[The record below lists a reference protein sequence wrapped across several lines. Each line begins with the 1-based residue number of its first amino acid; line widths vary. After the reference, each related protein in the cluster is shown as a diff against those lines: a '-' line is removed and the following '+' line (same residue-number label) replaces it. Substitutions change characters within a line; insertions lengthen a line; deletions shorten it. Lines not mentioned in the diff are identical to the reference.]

1 MKIDKTIRLWVFIFF
16 IITPI
21 YTYSQE
27 IKWTTV
33 PYELIYPSELM
44 SVGNIKLDNGDVTPN
59 ADLYIDFENEKIFYR
74 NSKNNVIFSIFK
86 EDFSKISV
94 FDYKKGEMVRD
105 YEFYGDL
112 GEEIGASIRKKLY
125 DKVDL
130 NVLKITSV
138 QKEGF
143 FNRKQPKF
151 YINNSGNL
159 DVSNKST
166 IVCKVISIGT
176 GFINYLDSDGDL
188 WTRNNNIA
196 KNISAGDGES
206 KSDKREEKKIA
217 RKQARILN
225 INLENESFL
234 NTRELYDYFYEQYEK
249 NFYESLNKFK
259 KDFEGKIFTDILSK
273 WGPFSQQFTL
283 SSTKNL
289 FVWNFERKITEGETS
304 TIGVTSSIS
313 SLTQSSSTQGIAS
326 ISGQYGINTSAS
338 KYSLGGYGSVIDSYS
353 SINKTSFLNYY
364 SNNVTQQY
372 SARFGYFTGISTKTE
387 IMVDDTKKIA
397 LVVDDKGIIQEV
409 IANDFFPIPY
419 YGIFINFI
427 E

>member
-1 MKIDKTIRLWVFIFF
+1 MLQSNT
-16 IITPI
+16 
-21 YTYSQE
+21 
-27 IKWTTV
+27 
-33 PYELIYPSELM
+33 
-44 SVGNIKLDNGDVTPN
+44 N
-59 ADLYIDFENEKIFYR
+59 ENEKIFYR

-283 SSTKNL
+283 SSTRNL

-304 TIGVTSSIS
+304 TIGATSSIS